1 MTDAW
6 PLSLFI
12 SSKMQELI
20 EERQAL
26 QAALSQYHM
35 YGWLWEKDAGARPDS
50 VRATYLKYVEACD
63 LYIGLFWLGYGPYTI
78 EEYHH
83 ARRHNKP
90 CLIYEKHVDI
100 DKRDPLLQS
109 FLDGIGH
116 VENDTGVSICRFKT
130 STELVEHVQN
140 DVQRLLVERFTKN
153 KARPTRKKRSQGNV
167 IAKNHSISIGEKSGS
182 GPVNQYNNG
191 RSAPDDDEDE

>member
-20 EERQAL
+20 EERKAL
-26 QAALSQYHM
+26 EAALSQYQM
-35 YGWLWEKDAGARPDS
+35 YGWRWEKDAGAGPES
-50 VRATYLKYVEACD
+50 VRATYLKYVEDCD
-63 LYIGLFWLGYGPYTI
+63 IYIGLFWLGFGPYTI

-83 ARRHNKP
+83 ARLHHKP

-100 DKRDPLLQS
+100 DKRDPKLQY

-116 VENDTGVSICRFKT
+116 VENDAGVSICRFKT
-130 STELVEHVQN
+130 PTELAEQVRK
-140 DVQRLLVERFTKN
+140 DVQRLLVECFQK
-153 KARPTRKKRSQGNV
+153 GNRQS
-167 IAKNHSISIGEKSGS
+167 ASSEHGRGSGKSGS
-182 GPVNQYNNG
+182 HHNINVGGNNSGTITQNNNG
-191 RSAPDDDEDE
+191 R